1 MPRCWRFS
9 GGVFVAKA
17 FLVLPSAT
25 ADEHSANPLVLELS
39 LNREVEPVL
48 AAYIDEGLADAASRH
63 AALVLITMDTPGGL
77 GESMKDMIQHI
88 LASPVPVAVYV
99 SPTGARGAS
108 AGFFILL
115 SADIAAMAPAT
126 HTGAASPVVAIGG
139 FQLQIDETMR
149 RKMFNDTTAFLRS
162 YTEKRGRN
170 PTLAETAVTDA
181 KAFTEKEALDG
192 KLIDLI
198 ASSPEDLLRQ
208 LDGRTI
214 TRFDGTKMV
223 LSLKNPVTAPFE
235 LSARQSFLARIVEP
249 DVFFVLLMVGVLG
262 LYTEFTHPG
271 MIAPG
276 VIGGICAVLALYAM
290 HILPVNFAGVLLILL
305 ALALFILEAK
315 FTSHGVLAIGGI
327 VSMVLGAMFLI
338 RSPLT
343 SGGVSLGCRTGCD
356 TPVRAHHYISDAAC
370 TALAFMEIDDGKGR
384 ADWRRGNC
392 HLRAGRWRGRNDSRS
407 WRALAGRFPAS
418 GAGREAGASS
428 QRRGSEAVRRAGGS
442 GSHGKQ
448 VECVY
453 VREGR
458 HGDKSSWGSVIYR
471 NYSDL
476 DLEFAL
482 HHQGMGTR
490 CSSAVGTIIARS

>member
-1 MPRCWRFS
+1 MSAHRLVQRFCGS
-9 GGVFVAKA
+9 RIFRASMLAILCGVFVATA

-25 ADEHSANPLVLELS
+25 ADEHSTNPLVLELK

-48 AAYIDEGLADAASRH
+48 ATYIDEGLADAASRH

-223 LSLKNPVTAPFE
+223 LSLKNPVTTPFE

-327 VSMVLGAMFLI
+327 ISMMLGAMFLI
-338 RSPLT
+338 RSPMT
-343 SGGVSLGCRTGCD
+343 SGGVSLG
-356 TPVRAHHYISDAAC
+356 V
-370 TALAFMEIDDGKGR
+370 ALAATLPFALITIFLMR
-384 ADWRRGNC
+384 LV
-392 HLRAGRWRGRNDSRS
+392 LRSRS
-407 WRALAGRFPAS
+407 WKSTTGREELIGEEGIAIS
-418 GAGREAGASS
+418 GLGAGAEGMIRVHGELWQAVSS
-428 QRRGSEAVRRAGGS
+428 RPVLDGKPVRVRSVEGLKLHVDPEEAVVTES
-442 GSHGKQ
+442 
-448 VECVY
+448 E
-453 VREGR
+453 
-458 HGDKSSWGSVIYR
+458 
-471 NYSDL
+471 
-476 DLEFAL
+476 
-482 HHQGMGTR
+482 
-490 CSSAVGTIIARS
+490 